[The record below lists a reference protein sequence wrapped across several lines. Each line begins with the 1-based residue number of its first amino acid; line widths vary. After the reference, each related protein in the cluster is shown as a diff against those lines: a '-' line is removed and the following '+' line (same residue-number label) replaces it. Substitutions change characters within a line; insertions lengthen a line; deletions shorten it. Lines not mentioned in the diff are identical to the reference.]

1 MLTKAYYKQHKMKL
15 INRTKLKQRILKYR
29 MDNDLSTYKV
39 RLLESNGIS
48 PFGVSLN
55 TIYSILKD
63 KPVSK
68 QSIIQICYK
77 LDIPFLQDGK
87 KIIIK

>member
-1 MLTKAYYKQHKMKL
+1 MKALSKQHKMI
-15 INRTKLKQRILKYR
+15 INKTKLKQRILKYR

-39 RLLESNGIS
+39 RLLESNGNS

-55 TIYSILKD
+55 TVYKILKGET
-63 KPVSK
+63 VSK
-68 QSIIQICYK
+68 QSIIQLCYK
-77 LDIPFLQDGK
+77 LDIEFLQQGK

>member
-1 MLTKAYYKQHKMKL
+1 MI
-15 INRTKLKQRILKYR
+15 INKTKLKQRILKYR
-29 MDNDLSTYKV
+29 MDNDLSTYKE
-39 RLLESNGIS
+39 RLLESNGVS

-55 TIYSILKD
+55 TVYSILKD

-68 QSIIQICYK
+68 QSIIQLCYK
-77 LDIPFLQDGK
+77 LNIEFLQQGK